1 LRKLAIFG
9 KFCRLQE
16 SAAAAYSVGMT
27 RRLHNW
33 SYGNVTDFLKENGF
47 SFYKEVGGSHQAW
60 IKRGNDKVPDGVVGV
75 HFTSKSYLVVTMKR
89 MIRES
94 GIDEDAWIKWGSS

>member
-1 LRKLAIFG
+1 LPDLAS
-9 KFCRLQE
+9 
-16 SAAAAYSVGMT
+16 SAVSKDVPLLHILVGMT

-33 SYGNVTDFLKENGF
+33 SYDNVTDFLRENGF

-60 IKRGNDKVPDGVVGV
+60 IKRGEHEVPDRIVGM
-75 HFTSKSYLVVTMKR
+75 HFTSKSYLLGTMKR

-94 GIDEDAWIKWGSS
+94 GIEQDVWIKWGNS